1 MKLNNIRPILILAF
15 VIGSFPLQS
24 ADYIPEQSFKNFAT
38 TETSSCSSD
47 DKDDSGEGEGKT
59 SRKIASTCL

>member
-1 MKLNNIRPILILAF
+1 MKLNNIRPLLILAF

-24 ADYIPEQSFKNFAT
+24 ADYVPEESFTNLAT
-38 TETSSCSSD
+38 TEASSCSSD
-47 DKDDSGEGEGKT
+47 DKGGSDDGERKS